1 MRACARTRTYK
12 RVHLC
17 TQTEPSP
24 TRTAGYSLQ
33 GAVNRFCSKSQRAGL
48 FLHLAGG
55 GGRGADLP
63 LNSRCRIPHHQQ
75 VSQTRKETGVS
86 PGCKLFK
93 SISKRAGKQG
103 TDLLGPLQRNGVLLK
118 VSVTPRTLIS
128 SRGDQPVEEQPPL
141 SGVLCQPPSAA
152 RARCTTEPGRP
163 MPRAGGGEIQ
173 SWAKPKV

>member
-55 GGRGADLP
+55 GGRGGGP
-63 LNSRCRIPHHQQ
+63 PSEFEVPHSSPPTGFTDRQGD
-75 VSQTRKETGVS
+75 GVS

>member
-1 MRACARTRTYK
+1 M
-12 RVHLC
+12 
-17 TQTEPSP
+17 P
-24 TRTAGYSLQ
+24 G
-33 GAVNRFCSKSQRAGL
+33 
-48 FLHLAGG
+48 AGG
-55 GGRGADLP
+55 GGADLP

-75 VSQTRKETGVS
+75 VSQTRKETRVS

-118 VSVTPRTLIS
+118 VSVAPRTLIS

-141 SGVLCQPPSAA
+141 SGVLCHPPSAA

-173 SWAKPKV
+173 SWASPRCELSHICVSCHHGLCEKRAALRCHPRLEATSRVCTWDSLVTCQAT